1 MLNIDVKE
9 LLLKIARDSDL
20 AAFQKVYFLYYERLL
35 KLACSFVKLTEVAE
49 EIVDD
54 VFVKVWSNRTKLSEV
69 NNLTVYLYVAV
80 KNQALNYNQANR
92 IVCVDI
98 ESVGFELKDINSS
111 VEEVL
116 ITAELAK
123 IINDA
128 IQCLPE
134 QCKMVFKL
142 VKEDRLKYKNVAEI
156 MNISPKTVEYHMGN
170 ALKSVA
176 AAISASPDHH
186 KRVFKKAS
194 VN

>member
-9 LLLKIARDSDL
+9 LLLKIARDNDL
-20 AAFQKVYFLYYERLL
+20 AAFQKIYFLYYERLL
-35 KLACSFVKLTEVAE
+35 KLASSFVKQTEVAE

-54 VFVKVWSNRTKLSEV
+54 VFVKVWANRIRLSEV
-69 NNLTVYLYVAV
+69 NNLTVYLYVAI

-98 ESVGFELKDINSS
+98 ESVEVELKDLNSS
-111 VEEVL
+111 VEDVL

-123 IINDA
+123 IINSA
-128 IQCLPE
+128 IQRLPE

-142 VKEDRLKYKNVAEI
+142 VKEDHLKYRSVAEI
-156 MNISPKTVEYHMGN
+156 LNISPKTVEYHMGN
-170 ALKSVA
+170 ALKTIA

-186 KRVFKKAS
+186 KMVFKKAS
-194 VN
+194 AN

>member
-69 NNLTVYLYVAV
+69 NNLTVYLYVAI

>member
-20 AAFQKVYFLYYERLL
+20 AAFQKIYFLYYERLL

-49 EIVDD
+49 ELVDD

-69 NNLTVYLYVAV
+69 NNLTVYLYVAI

>member
-1 MLNIDVKE
+1 
-9 LLLKIARDSDL
+9 
-20 AAFQKVYFLYYERLL
+20 
-35 KLACSFVKLTEVAE
+35 
-49 EIVDD
+49 
-54 VFVKVWSNRTKLSEV
+54 
-69 NNLTVYLYVAV
+69 LYVAI

>member
-9 LLLKIARDSDL
+9 LLEKIACENDL
-20 AAFQKVYFLYYERLL
+20 AAFQKIYFLYYERLL

-54 VFVKVWSNRTKLSEV
+54 VFVKVWANRTKLNEV
-69 NNLTVYLYVAV
+69 NNLTVYLYVAI
-80 KNQALNYNQANR
+80 KNQSLNYNQTNR
-92 IVCVDI
+92 ITYIDI
-98 ESVGFELKDINSS
+98 ESVGFELKDLNSS
-111 VEEVL
+111 AEDVL

-128 IQCLPE
+128 IQSLPE

-142 VKEDRLKYKNVAEI
+142 VKEDHLKYRNVAEI
-156 MNISPKTVEYHMGN
+156 LNISPKTVEYHMGN
-170 ALKSVA
+170 ALKTIA

-186 KRVFKKAS
+186 KRIFKKAS
-194 VN
+194 AN

>member
-9 LLLKIARDSDL
+9 LLLKIARDNDL
-20 AAFQKVYFLYYERLL
+20 AAFQKIYFLYYERLL
-35 KLACSFVKLTEVAE
+35 KLASSFVKQTEVAE

-54 VFVKVWSNRTKLSEV
+54 VFVKMWANRIRLSEV
-69 NNLTVYLYVAV
+69 NNLTVYLYVAI

-98 ESVGFELKDINSS
+98 ESVDFELKDLNSS
-111 VEEVL
+111 VEDVL

-123 IINDA
+123 IINSA
-128 IQCLPE
+128 IQRLPE

-142 VKEDRLKYKNVAEI
+142 VKEDHLKYRSVAEI
-156 MNISPKTVEYHMGN
+156 LNISPKTVEYHMGN
-170 ALKSVA
+170 ALKTIA

-186 KRVFKKAS
+186 KRFFKKAS
-194 VN
+194 AN